1 MSLFFLTNT
10 HQMISYVRKPPEPVD
25 WLTGE
30 ELINSFLSL
39 GILKSIIMY
48 LICGILIAVYLKDKK
63 EYFSFKEGE
72 EKTQKYFEKN
82 VFFTTASFI
91 AIFTLVL
98 VKLILFVAGSRMFSL
113 YGKLTLGQVVM
124 FFFIYFSMLLLIN
137 SVILLTNMFFE
148 EKVLAML
155 SPLFFIETVIV
166 VFGITSMFVS
176 EKLSW
181 LTGFLNFI
189 NYSTIDKLIYS
200 YVYGYRIENLDMGA
214 QVLYI
219 VVTLVFTAVFTILS
233 YIAYKNISI
242 KGSKDLYY
250 YEGARVFWYVIFGT
264 IVCYLIAFSVSAVL
278 ALFQKDTSIEKG
290 KYIFNIAFM
299 VSTPIFIILEYIV
312 YKIISKKAAI
322 TVEENEE
329 ITV

>member
-39 GILKSIIMY
+39 GILKSIIIY
-48 LICGILIAVYLKDKK
+48 LICGILISVYFRDKK

-72 EKTQKYFEKN
+72 EKTKKYFEKN
-82 VFFTTASFI
+82 MFFTIASFM
-91 AIFTLVL
+91 AIFTLFI
-98 VKLILFVAGSRMFSL
+98 VKLILFVAGNRLFSL
-113 YGKLTLGQVVM
+113 YGKLTVGQVVL
-124 FFFIYFSMLLLIN
+124 FFFIYFSMLLMIN
-137 SVILLTNMFFE
+137 SIIMLTNMFFE
-148 EKVLAML
+148 EKALAML
-155 SPLFFIETVIV
+155 SPLFLIETVIV
-166 VFGITSMFVS
+166 VFGITSMFIS

-181 LTGFLNFI
+181 LTDFLNFI

-200 YVYGYRIENLDMGA
+200 YVYGYRVENLDIGA

-219 VVTLVFTAVFTILS
+219 VVTLAFTVIFTILS
-233 YIAYKNISI
+233 YLAYKNISI

-250 YEGARVFWYVIFGT
+250 YKGARAFWYVIFAT
-264 IVCYLIAFSVSAVL
+264 ITCYLIAFTISAVL

-299 VSTPIFIILEYIV
+299 VATPIFIILEYTI
-312 YKIISKKAAI
+312 YKLRSKKVAL
-322 TVEENEE
+322 TVEESEE

>member
-39 GILKSIIMY
+39 GILKSIIIY
-48 LICGILIAVYLKDKK
+48 LICGILISIYLKDKK

-72 EKTQKYFEKN
+72 EISKKYLNKSA
-82 VFFTTASFI
+82 FFTISSFI
-91 AIFTLVL
+91 AIFTLFI
-98 VKLILFVAGSRMFSL
+98 VKLILFVVGSRLFSL
-113 YGKLTLGQVVM
+113 YGKLTLGQVIL
-124 FFFIYFSMLLLIN
+124 FFFIYFSMLLMIN

-155 SPLFFIETVIV
+155 SPLFFIETVIA
-166 VFGITSMFVS
+166 VFGITSMFIS
-176 EKLSW
+176 DKLSW
-181 LTGFLNFI
+181 LADFLNFI

-200 YVYGYRIENLDMGA
+200 YVYGYRIESLDIGA

-219 VVTLVFTAVFTILS
+219 VVTLAFTVIFTILS
-233 YIAYKNISI
+233 YIGYKSISI

-264 IVCYLIAFSVSAVL
+264 MVCYFIAFTISAVL

-299 VSTPIFIILEYIV
+299 VATPIFIILEYII
-312 YKIISKKAAI
+312 YKLISKKAALV
-322 TVEENEE
+322 VEENEE
-329 ITV
+329 LTV

>member
-30 ELINSFLSL
+30 ELMNKFLSL

-48 LICGILIAVYLKDKK
+48 LICGILISIYLKDKK
-63 EYFSFKEGE
+63 EYFSFKEAE
-72 EKTQKYFEKN
+72 EKTKRYLEKN
-82 VFFTTASFI
+82 MFFTIASFI
-91 AIFTLVL
+91 AVLTLFI
-98 VKLILFVAGSRMFSL
+98 VKLILFAAGSRMFSL
-113 YGKLTLGQVVM
+113 YGKLTVGQVVL
-124 FFFIYFSMLLLIN
+124 FFFIYFSMVLMIN

-155 SPLFFIETVIV
+155 SPLFLIETVIA

-176 EKLSW
+176 EKLGW
-181 LTGFLNFI
+181 LTSFLNFVS
-189 NYSTIDKLIYS
+189 YSTIDKLIYS
-200 YVYGYRIENLDMGA
+200 YVYGYRVENLDMGA

-219 VVTLVFTAVFTILS
+219 VVTLAFTVIFTALS
-233 YIAYKNISI
+233 YVVYKNISI
-242 KGSKDLYY
+242 KGSKDIYY

-264 IVCYLIAFSVSAVL
+264 VICYLTVFTVSAVL
-278 ALFQKDTSIEKG
+278 ALFQKDISIEKG

-299 VSTPIFIILEYIV
+299 VSTPIFIILEYAI
-312 YKIISKKAAI
+312 YKLRSKKTALR
-322 TVEENEE
+322 VDESEE
-329 ITV
+329 ITI